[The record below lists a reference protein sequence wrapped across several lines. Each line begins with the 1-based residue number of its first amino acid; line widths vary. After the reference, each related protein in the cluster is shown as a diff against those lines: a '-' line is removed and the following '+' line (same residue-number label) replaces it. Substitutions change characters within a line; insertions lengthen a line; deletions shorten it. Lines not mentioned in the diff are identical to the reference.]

1 MTIQELYYELLVVED
16 VCCLCRT
23 QGESVVEKF
32 KKT

>member
-16 VCCLCRT
+16 VCCLFGT

-32 KKT
+32 KKM